1 MVKTAISE
9 RRMQKSRLA
18 SGHRPAKLWAPTPH
32 PGPPDGSNTRA
43 QVHTTPSHTSGHTP
57 VNSSYAGVCR
67 TPLQGLPTSH
77 QPAGVSYSNPAHQT
91 LRLFQT
97 SAIPAAQ
104 SKINWLEVI
113 RLENVKSSFRG
124 ILKGGE
130 MFQDTGVCPARY
142 QSKKPETRE
151 D

>member
-9 RRMQKSRLA
+9 RRMQKSKLV
-18 SGHRPAKLWAPTPH
+18 SGHHPAKLWAPTP
-32 PGPPDGSNTRA
+32 PPRPPDGSNTHA
-43 QVHTTPSHTSGHTP
+43 KVHTTPSHTSGHTS
-57 VNSSYAGVCR
+57 VNSSYTGVCR
-67 TPLQGLPTSH
+67 IPLQGLPTSH

-97 SAIPAAQ
+97 SAIPEAQ
-104 SKINWLEVI
+104 SKINWLEEI
-113 RLENVKSSFRG
+113 RYENVKSSFRS

-142 QSKKPETRE
+142 QSRKPETGE